1 MELGMRLGLGEHGV
15 PASAIVIPSG
25 ALAVLEFSSGS
36 GGSWSNITNT
46 GSLGGTWQRRTGSTI
61 VCRTGGPNSLKY
73 GENSGSDDA
82 IILHDGVDAAKW
94 DEIFTATAGMIGL
107 VGRMPIDSAP
117 ATIEFDDTLLNGG
130 SSAGAVTFG
139 ETNSGG
145 SFWRVKA
152 EESDGTKRH
161 ANHAATANAWHA
173 LVVRWNANTFYSK
186 RNGESSWT
194 ETTLAGGAGLRNL
207 AANFYLIGNGGGWAN
222 VNTDCAYAAL
232 YASGTASTADQL
244 LAFLTAAAGL

>member
-1 MELGMRLGLGEHGV
+1 MQMSMGSARPGS
-15 PASAIVIPSG
+15 AAQAIVQLPSG
-25 ALAVLEFSSGS
+25 ALAVLEFS
-36 GGSWSNITNT
+36 GGTGGAWSNINNP
-46 GSLGGTWQRRTGSTI
+46 GSLGGSWQRRTGANI
-61 VCRTGGPNSLKY
+61 LCQTGGPNGLKF
-73 GENSGSDDA
+73 GQNTGSDDA
-82 IILHDGVDAAKW
+82 IILHDGADAAKW
-94 DEIFTATAGMIGL
+94 NEIFTATAGMIGL

-145 SFWRVKA
+145 SYWRVKA

-161 ANHAATANAWHA
+161 INHAATADAWHA
-173 LVVRWNANTFYSK
+173 LVVWWNATTFYSK
-186 RNGESSWT
+186 LNGEGSWT
-194 ETTLAGGAGLRNL
+194 ETTIASGAGLRNL
-207 AANFYLIGNGGGWAN
+207 AANLYLIGNGGGWAN